1 MSPLCCLGNISLSP
15 LLSGRIIQGSPA
27 DRCRQLHVGDR
38 LVAVNNASIVG
49 VHHSDIVDTIKQSGR
64 TVTLRIAQQRPLGH
78 AGSNKRR
85 GTLPKLS
92 KNTKPQF
99 TTAAKGPPRVAPKP
113 SREKVLM
120 AQEERRRKED
130 SFNDVR
136 NDMRRRS
143 NPDIPSRPPQPS
155 QNYTGGVRD
164 VRGSSQQTMEVE
176 LARDSQG
183 YGFSIR
189 GGREL
194 NLPIFVLRMA
204 EGGVAHRDGRL
215 RVGDEILEING
226 RSTVQI
232 PHADAINLIKSGGNR
247 VRLVIHRTNKPV
259 YLDGIPNGGQ
269 AIAKGGSLPRANWKN
284 PSYHGMYQS

>member
-1 MSPLCCLGNISLSP
+1 MP
-15 LLSGRIIQGSPA
+15 
-27 DRCRQLHVGDR
+27 DRTRGEARFQSFPRTQNHNSQL
-38 LVAVNNASIVG
+38 
-49 VHHSDIVDTIKQSGR
+49 
-64 TVTLRIAQQRPLGH
+64 P
-78 AGSNKRR
+78 
-85 GTLPKLS
+85 PKV
-92 KNTKPQF
+92 
-99 TTAAKGPPRVAPKP
+99 PPRVAPKP

-215 RVGDEILEING
+215 RVRCVELVQSYLYCVKVHISVSHKTTKRTFVTHSCRLEM
-226 RSTVQI
+226 RF
-232 PHADAINLIKSGGNR
+232 
-247 VRLVIHRTNKPV
+247 
-259 YLDGIPNGGQ
+259 
-269 AIAKGGSLPRANWKN
+269 
-284 PSYHGMYQS
+284 